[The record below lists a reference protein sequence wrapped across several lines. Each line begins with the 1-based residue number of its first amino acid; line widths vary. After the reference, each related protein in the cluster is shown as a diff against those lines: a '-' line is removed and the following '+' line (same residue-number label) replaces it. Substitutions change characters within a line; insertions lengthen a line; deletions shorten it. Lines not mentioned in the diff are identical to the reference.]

1 MLQKRDYR
9 DERRGPKPQSNPAIP
24 TYDGPPIDTAALRD
38 KRDQF
43 VEATQTRLQV
53 LDHELQRLDQRAQDL
68 NADARLQWLT
78 ARAALGQHRRDVWD
92 RLKDL
97 KATSSW
103 SDAVIELDNARQDLS
118 AEIAHARRKFCL
130 AR

>member
-1 MLQKRDYR
+1 MLHKRDYR

-24 TYDGPPIDTAALRD
+24 TYDGPPVDTAALKF

-43 VEATQTRLQV
+43 VELTQTRLQV

-68 NADARLQWLT
+68 NVDAKLQWLQ
-78 ARAALGQHRRDVWD
+78 ARANLGQQRRIVWD
-92 RLKDL
+92 RLQDL

-103 SDAVIELDNARQDLS
+103 SDSVIELDNARQDLS
-118 AEIAHARRKFCL
+118 AEIAHARQKFCL

>member
-1 MLQKRDYR
+1 MFQKRDYR
-9 DERRGPKPQSNPAIP
+9 DERRGPKPQSNPSIP
-24 TYDGPPIDTAALRD
+24 AYDGPPIDAAALKD

-43 VEATQTRLQV
+43 VELTQSRLQV

-68 NADARLQWLT
+68 NVDARLQWLQ
-78 ARAALGQHRRDVWD
+78 ARANLGHHRRIVWD

-97 KATSSW
+97 QAASSW
-103 SDAVIELDNARQDLS
+103 SDTVIELDNARQDLS